1 MVICTFEL
9 LRFKESSS
17 LTKGYAVKLLW
28 LLDIL
33 VTGISGYLI
42 PVVENMYSDI
52 LRKTILYIVFING
65 PILLLQDSFLEHD
78 LFLYVQ
84 ETSAMQSFS
93 IRSEDFDDLV

>member
-1 MVICTFEL
+1 
-9 LRFKESSS
+9 
-17 LTKGYAVKLLW
+17 
-28 LLDIL
+28 
-33 VTGISGYLI
+33 
-42 PVVENMYSDI
+42 MYSDI